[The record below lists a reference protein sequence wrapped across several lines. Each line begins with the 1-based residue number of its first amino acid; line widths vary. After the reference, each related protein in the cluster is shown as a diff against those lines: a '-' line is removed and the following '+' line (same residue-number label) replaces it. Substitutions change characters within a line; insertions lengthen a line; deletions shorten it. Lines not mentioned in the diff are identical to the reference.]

1 MRILFLSHYFPPE
14 RNAPAS
20 RTFAHC
26 RRWAAAGHAVTVV
39 TCAPH
44 HPRGVLYPGYR
55 NALRQIEYVDGI
67 RVVRCLTL
75 LAANEGTWKR
85 SASFLFYLVSAVYC
99 AMLEVRPDI
108 VIATS
113 PQFFCGWA
121 GVVVGTLRRR
131 PVLIEI
137 RDLWPE
143 SIAAVGA
150 LHARL
155 VLKAL
160 ENLERGMYRAASHI
174 VTLGDGYRDGLI
186 QRGVAAERISV
197 VMNGVDG
204 DLFVPAERDQQLAD
218 RLGVAGRFCVTYCG
232 TIGLAHGLE
241 VVLRA
246 AKLLLD
252 RSRSDVV
259 FLLVGDGARLG
270 ALRDEALR
278 NGLDNVVFAG
288 ALDRGEIPALLSVS
302 DACLVHLRKAR
313 TFATVMPS
321 KIFESAAMER
331 PIILGVQGFAE
342 DFIAK
347 AGCGICVEPENEEE
361 LVAAA
366 LRLADDAELRNR
378 LGAAGREYVT
388 ERFERGRLAERYLG
402 IIQRVVDRA
411 GW

>member
-1 MRILFLSHYFPPE
+1 MRILFFSHYFPPE
-14 RNAPAS
+14 RNAPAA
-20 RTFAHC
+20 RTFTHC
-26 RRWAAAGHAVTVV
+26 RRWVAAGHAVTVV

-55 NALRQIEYVDGI
+55 NVLRQVEYVDGI

-75 LAANEGTWKR
+75 LGANEGTWKR
-85 SASFLFYLVSAVYC
+85 SANFLFYLVSAVCC
-99 AMLEVRPDI
+99 AMLEERPDI

-121 GVVVGTLRRR
+121 GVVTGALRHR

-150 LHARL
+150 LRARL
-155 VLKAL
+155 VMRVL
-160 ENLERGMYRAASHI
+160 ETLERGMYLAARHI
-174 VTLGDGYRDGLI
+174 VTVGDGYRDGLI
-186 QRGVAAERISV
+186 QRGVDPECVSV

-204 DLFVPAERDQQLAD
+204 NLFFPGNGDQELAD
-218 RLGVAGRFCVTYCG
+218 RMGVAGRFCVTYCG
-232 TIGLAHGLE
+232 AIGLAHGLE

-246 AKLLLD
+246 ARLLLE
-252 RSRSDVV
+252 RGRSDIV
-259 FLLVGDGARLG
+259 FLLVGDGARLD

-278 NGLDNVVFAG
+278 TGIDNVLFAG
-288 ALDRGEIPALLSVS
+288 ALDRAAIPAVLSVS
-302 DACLVHLRKAR
+302 DACLVHLRKER
-313 TFATVMPS
+313 TFTAVMPS

-331 PIILGVQGFAE
+331 PIILGVQGFARE
-342 DFIAK
+342 FVTK

-361 LVAAA
+361 LVKAV
-366 LRLADDAELRNR
+366 LRLADDAELRKR

-388 ERFERGRLAERYLG
+388 ERFDCSRLAACYLA
-402 IIQRVVDRA
+402 IIERVVDQA
-411 GW
+411 GR

>member
-26 RRWAAAGHAVTVV
+26 RLWAAAGHAVTVV

-75 LAANEGTWKR
+75 PTANEGTWKR
-85 SASFLFYLVSAVYC
+85 SASFLFYLVSAVC
-99 AMLEVRPDI
+99 SAMLEERPDI

-155 VLKAL
+155 VLKVLEAL
-160 ENLERGMYRAASHI
+160 ERAMYRAARHI
-174 VTLGDGYRDGLI
+174 VTVGGGYRDGLI
-186 QRGVAAERISV
+186 QRGVEPERVSM

-204 DLFVPAERDQQLAD
+204 DLFFPGNEDRELAD

-232 TIGLAHGLE
+232 AIGMAHGLE

-246 AKLLLD
+246 ARLLLE
-252 RSRSDVV
+252 RGRSDIV
-259 FLLVGDGARLG
+259 FLLVGDGARLEALRG
-270 ALRDEALR
+270 EALRD
-278 NGLDNVVFAG
+278 GLDNVVFTG
-288 ALDRGEIPALLSVS
+288 ALDRNQVPAILSVS
-302 DACLVHLRKAR
+302 DACLIHLRKAR

-331 PIILGVQGFAE
+331 PIILGVQGFARE
-342 DFIAK
+342 FIAK
-347 AGCGICVEPENEEE
+347 AGCGIYVEPENEEE
-361 LVAAA
+361 LVEAA

-411 GW
+411 G